1 VRLPGGGGRGYGA
14 THSQMPER
22 LFTGIPG
29 LRVVAPSDALTASA
43 LLQAAIASPDPV
55 LFVEHK
61 MLYPLRWDVPD
72 GLPHPLP
79 LNKGAIAR
87 PGTDITIIA
96 WSYMLYQALQAAET
110 LASEDISAEVIDVRS
125 LAPLD
130 IDCILDSVTRTGRV
144 VIAEEGPISGS
155 LAGEIATRIFETAYD
170 YLDAPIK
177 RVASADCPVPAAR
190 NLEAAAIPNVAS
202 IVAAAQTLVAGV
214 A

>member
-1 VRLPGGGGRGYGA
+1 
-14 THSQMPER
+14 MPER